1 MKSNSEALE
10 LMRAIIH
17 NKVLLMVILS
27 KLGMQ
32 DDEID
37 KLNTSIANSM
47 EEEVEKIKKGDKD
60 ENR

>member
-1 MKSNSEALE
+1 MEE
-10 LMRAIIH
+10 LMKAIIH
-17 NKVLLMVILS
+17 NRVLMCVILS

-47 EEEVEKIKKGDKD
+47 EEEVEKIKKGDKNG
-60 ENR
+60 EFNN